1 MNDNAGC
8 IFCQIVE
15 GQSPARVLLENE
27 HCMAF
32 LDIAPAGKGHT
43 LVIPKKHSVDI
54 LDSASEALSEVMRM
68 TKEVSQLLDTKLKPD
83 GLSLFQMNRTAGWQ
97 TVFHFHVHIVPR
109 WNGDSLIEPWVET
122 LAPDLE
128 LNKVYSELTNV
139 S

>member
-1 MNDNAGC
+1 MNDNVKC

-15 GQSPARVLLENE
+15 GLSPARVLLENE
-27 HCMAF
+27 HCVSF

-54 LDSASEALSEVMRM
+54 LDTASEALSEIMRM
-68 TKEVSQLLDTKLKPD
+68 TKQVSQLLETKLKPD

-97 TVFHFHVHIVPR
+97 TVFHFHVHIIPR
-109 WNGDSLIEPWVET
+109 WSGDSLIEPWVET
-122 LAPDLE
+122 LAPDPE
-128 LNKVYSELTNV
+128 LNRVHSELTNL